1 MLALKKPDVTTDEDP
16 TDIDRAV
23 SGDVEAF
30 ERLYNR
36 HVGRVQGLARW
47 LLGREDVEDVV
58 QDIFIRVWQ
67 KLGTFKGKSS
77 FATWLHRLATNVILR
92 RRQQSRAHDTRHS
105 ELNDDHDGH
114 APRSSPE
121 LRVDIEHAVRRLPE
135 RAREV
140 FVLHDMAGYKHEEI
154 ARELGI
160 SAGTSRSQLHHARMA
175 LRQYLAA

>member
-16 TDIDRAV
+16 ADIDRAV

-67 KLGTFKGKSS
+67 KLGTFKGNSS

-92 RRQQSRAHDTRHS
+92 RRQQTRAHETRHS
-105 ELNDDHDGH
+105 E
-114 APRSSPE
+114 RESSTACE
-121 LRVDIEHAVRRLPE
+121 TIEKETVSGSFTLASVHVSS
-135 RAREV
+135 ARW
-140 FVLHDMAGYKHEEI
+140 FA
-154 ARELGI
+154 
-160 SAGTSRSQLHHARMA
+160 
-175 LRQYLAA
+175 